1 MSRDDETE
9 ALHRAL
15 LAAFPSQGALEQML
29 RFGMGWRLAE
39 IAAGNLSDQVFA
51 ILKFAEARGLVSR
64 LVEAASAA
72 NPDNPELRAVATRA
86 ANAVARQPSESPVRV
101 VQVDKRALRHTILD
115 AYSLE
120 ELELLCADLEEQLN
134 ARGHGIRLSLEEL
147 GGSSKPAK
155 VLNLIEFLDRRQLL
169 NTLVE
174 TVRQQRPGQS

>member
-1 MSRDDETE
+1 VSRDNETE

-39 IAAGNLSDQVFA
+39 IASGNLSDQVFA

-64 LVEAASAA
+64 LVEAARAA
-72 NPDNPELRAVATRA
+72 NPDNPALRAVATRA
-86 ANAVARQPSESPVRV
+86 ADAVARQPSESPV
-101 VQVDKRALRHTILD
+101 VQVDKRALRHAILE

-155 VLNLIEFLDRRQLL
+155 VLNLIEFLDRRHLL

>member
-39 IAAGNLSDQVFA
+39 IASGNLSDQVFA

-64 LVEAASAA
+64 LVEAARAA
-72 NPDNPELRAVATRA
+72 NPDNPGLRAVATGA
-86 ANAVARQPSESPVRV
+86 ADAVARQPSESR
-101 VQVDKRALRHTILD
+101 VQVDKRALRHAILE

-120 ELELLCADLEEQLN
+120 ELELLCADLEQQLN

-155 VLNLIEFLDRRQLL
+155 VLNLIEFLDRRHLL